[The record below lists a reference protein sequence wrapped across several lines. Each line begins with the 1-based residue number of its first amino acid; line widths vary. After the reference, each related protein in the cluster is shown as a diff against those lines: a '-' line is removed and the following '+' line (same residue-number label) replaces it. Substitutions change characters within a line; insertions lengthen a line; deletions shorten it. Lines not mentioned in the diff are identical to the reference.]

1 MVTFCDWGWRDKQKD
16 ILQKE
21 SPGRVLQERRSKIFG
36 KTYWKTRVQRPFS
49 KEVSGCRP
57 ATLFEKR
64 LMQRFFSVTFSE
76 QLFYSIVQT
85 WIAASYLIE
94 NLETL
99 TISEQAD
106 GEIADKIKN
115 RDKLFKKFKKSKL
128 HIDKDIYNAS
138 RYKVRKMIFDKK
150 RSFLKKNYT

>member
-21 SPGRVLQERRSKIFG
+21 SPGRVLQERCSKIFG

-57 ATLFEKR
+57 ATLFKKR

-115 RDKLFKKFKKSKL
+115 CDKLFKKFKKSKL

>member
-1 MVTFCDWGWRDKQKD
+1 MVTFCGWGWRDKQKD

-76 QLFYSIVQT
+76 QLFYSTVQT
-85 WIAASYLIE
+85 WIAASDLIE

-99 TISEQAD
+99 TISEDLRKSLNILTIIVDFTENIWDFSLTMKQS
-106 GEIADKIKN
+106 EN
-115 RDKLFKKFKKSKL
+115 R
-128 HIDKDIYNAS
+128 I
-138 RYKVRKMIFDKK
+138 
-150 RSFLKKNYT
+150 